1 MLQYSKLVVIGL
13 VIMALLPLGMD
24 SYTLSVLLVYGIL
37 AFSLGLIWGY
47 AGILCFG
54 QAAFFGLGAY
64 SFAIAAINTDSAWA
78 AFFIGMLIPAIFAA
92 LLGAMLFYGRLADVY
107 LAVVTLVATLILFK
121 FLNASAGSAYVI
133 GKARLGGF
141 NGIPGFPT
149 LTLPWDSE
157 AYLVDDSLY
166 YFCFACLLIVLIL
179 GRFLLQTHAGRVVV
193 AIREN
198 EQRAEL
204 MGYDVRL
211 YKTGVFS
218 LSGGIAGLAGVL
230 YANWSEIVTP
240 GLFSLAQ
247 SAEVI
252 IWTIVGGVGTLLGP
266 VIGAMILALLKFLLG
281 QQSVINNSMVMG
293 SLLIIAVLWLPHG
306 VWPAIISGGRRVM
319 KWVGGGGGGTA
330 RRTRSARQKDNG

>member
-1 MLQYSKLVVIGL
+1 MLHYLKLLAIGL
-13 VIMALLPLGMD
+13 LIMAVLPFGMD
-24 SYTLSVLLVYGIL
+24 SHTLSVLLVYGIL

-64 SFAIAAINTDSAWA
+64 GFAIAAINTDSAWL
-78 AFFIGMLIPAIFAA
+78 AFFIGIFVPAVFAA

-107 LAVVTLVATLILFK
+107 LAVVTLVVTLILFK
-121 FLNASAGSAYVI
+121 YLNASAGSSYVI
-133 GKARLGGF
+133 GDARLRGY

-149 LTLPWDSE
+149 LALPWDSE
-157 AYLVDDSLY
+157 SYLFDETLY
-166 YFCFACLLIVLIL
+166 YFCFGCLLFVVLL
-179 GRFLLQTHAGRVVV
+179 GHFLLQTHAGRVVV

-211 YKTGVFS
+211 YKTIVFS
-218 LSGGIAGLAGVL
+218 FSGGIAGLAGVL

-240 GLFSLAQ
+240 GLFSLTQ

-266 VIGAMILALLKFLLG
+266 VIGAMALTLLKFLLG
-281 QQSVINNSMVMG
+281 QQSLIDNSVVMG
-293 SLLIIAVLWLPHG
+293 TLLIVAVLWLPNG
-306 VWPAIISGGRRVM
+306 VWPAVVSGSHRLIRWLSGGRAAP
-319 KWVGGGGGGTA
+319 A
-330 RRTRSARQKDNG
+330 RQTRSARQSDHG